1 MIIEKPS
8 TAPANPAMQ
17 DIHPNISLL
26 KGKKLFML
34 QKLEINKLIR
44 YKYTDYIP

>member
-8 TAPANPAMQ
+8 IAPANPTMQ
-17 DIHPNISLL
+17 DIHPRVSLL

-34 QKLEINKLIR
+34 QKIR
-44 YKYTDYIP
+44 D